1 MSKTVYV
8 VGTPEGAKVNQYESM
23 TNSRE
28 ESVRLASF
36 LCANAVIKEVE
47 VKPPYKGKR
56 T

>member
-1 MSKTVYV
+1 MSRVFLI
-8 VGTPEGAKVNQYESM
+8 GTPEGAKVNQYESM

-28 ESVRLASF
+28 ESVRLASS